1 LETIILLDETYPI
14 LENKETL
21 LKNNN
26 TKIFSFNIDVHNQ
39 LTKQKIEHEIADNL
53 LVLNERLELFSKSL
67 EFLSQY
73 SNASLEEMNFEGVNL
88 LKIFDS
94 HEFHSYLM
102 PVLLNLIIIKKI
114 IDKEKPKKI
123 ISTFSLSE
131 TVKSITNNTDIQT
144 DFFSKSTTDQLLWE
158 KITIK
163 YNFGKIPLTFN
174 LSRKNYFRIKNFI
187 ESSLGNLF
195 RLWFSSKINKKK
207 SIIFLEFN
215 PQLFSNLFESLK
227 KYDGNILLIN
237 QRRSAIWSKKS
248 LDIVRKSNC
257 KIVNFENYF
266 NSSEKNEIINLNK
279 KYTKKIKKLT
289 NYSIFNKIFQIDGIN
304 FWSIIHKTILQLQ
317 SDRLNQYIS
326 LIYCAKKIFSD
337 TDVKCLVSLNE
348 TGETEKAFLE
358 FNNSKSPSILLEHGF
373 IERIDKTKRYD
384 ILSDY
389 VSFKDKIAVWGEK
402 KKNWL
407 INEYNID
414 PNKIIVTGSP
424 RHDQYFHSKKE
435 NKIRQEKIILLA
447 PNPINDINGL
457 SSTELKQRFN
467 QTLINTL
474 SIIKKF
480 ENVKIIVKLHPI
492 QLKHNDEIKSL
503 IKEFD
508 KTIPIYLWTSVID
521 TINNADV
528 VLVISPEIN
537 STPTMLLE
545 SMILGKPT
553 MNIYFDKTIPLY
565 EHVKNNT
572 ILTILDTDD
581 LEKNLKK
588 LLFDTHFQI
597 NLKNNADDFLK
608 KFLNY
613 PGTSSKKLA
622 SILNEY

>member
-1 LETIILLDETYPI
+1 
-14 LENKETL
+14 
-21 LKNNN
+21 
-26 TKIFSFNIDVHNQ
+26 
-39 LTKQKIEHEIADNL
+39 
-53 LVLNERLELFSKSL
+53 
-67 EFLSQY
+67 
-73 SNASLEEMNFEGVNL
+73 M
-88 LKIFDS
+88 
-94 HEFHSYLM
+94 
-102 PVLLNLIIIKKI
+102 
-114 IDKEKPKKI
+114 
-123 ISTFSLSE
+123 
-131 TVKSITNNTDIQT
+131 
-144 DFFSKSTTDQLLWE
+144 
-158 KITIK
+158 
-163 YNFGKIPLTFN
+163 
-174 LSRKNYFRIKNFI
+174 
-187 ESSLGNLF
+187 
-195 RLWFSSKINKKK
+195 
-207 SIIFLEFN
+207 
-215 PQLFSNLFESLK
+215 
-227 KYDGNILLIN
+227 
-237 QRRSAIWSKKS
+237 
-248 LDIVRKSNC
+248 
-257 KIVNFENYF
+257 
-266 NSSEKNEIINLNK
+266 
-279 KYTKKIKKLT
+279 
-289 NYSIFNKIFQIDGIN
+289 
-304 FWSIIHKTILQLQ
+304 
-317 SDRLNQYIS
+317 
-326 LIYCAKKIFSD
+326 
-337 TDVKCLVSLNE
+337 
-348 TGETEKAFLE
+348 E